1 MARDIKAEDIIR
13 VLRSI
18 VSPHNINPKGD
29 EQKALDIEDAARE
42 ILDFTPTYYPNVG
55 PQEEGPRSMRF
66 SPGLL
71 TRLASMTPAGQ
82 SPLQMWMQLY
92 QDVSDPRQM
101 IGPNEGTPGTANV
114 SPVTNSLHDDVQDTA
129 DEAEIRRTVTQ
140 EKQLM
145 REMNENRFTPQLR
158 QLQKLNPEIWRYL
171 DQLPSRNVPEEYL
184 DKDDPEPIASNE
196 DRDE

>member
-1 MARDIKAEDIIR
+1 MARDIRAEDIIR

-42 ILDFTPTYYPNVG
+42 ILDFTPEYPPNVG

-82 SPLQMWMQLY
+82 SPLQMWMRLY
-92 QDVSDPRQM
+92 EDESDPRQM

-114 SPVTNSLHDDVQDTA
+114 NPVANALHDMVKDTA
-129 DEAEIRRTVTQ
+129 DEDAIRRTVTQ
-140 EKQLM
+140 EKQLR
-145 REMNENRFTPQLR
+145 REMDENRFTPQLR
-158 QLQKLNPEIWRYL
+158 RLQKLNPDMWRYL
-171 DQLPSRNVPEEYL
+171 DQLPSRNAPEEYL
-184 DKDDPEPIASNE
+184 DEDDPEPIASNE